1 MLNYYPHSS
10 FNKETAKLKRGRF
23 ISINKAIED
32 FKRLAEVQFNP
43 LNPQQI
49 IAPSKLHRVT
59 QNAVWSIWKIE
70 LAIPKSGLKPNQFPR
85 MWFAIKGQEVAL
97 LVIVSHIDGYDNN
110 KMDRL
115 AAKRV
120 NDIF

>member
-1 MLNYYPHSS
+1 MLNYYSHSS
-10 FNKETAKLKRGRF
+10 FKKETAKLKRGRF
-23 ISINKAIED
+23 ISIEKAIED
-32 FKRLAEVQFNP
+32 FKRLAEVQFHP
-43 LNPQQI
+43 LNPRQVI
-49 IAPSKLHRVT
+49 TPAKLHRVT

-70 LAIPKSGLKPNQFPR
+70 LVIPKSGLKPNQFPR

-97 LVIVSHIDGYDNN
+97 LIIVSHTDGYDNN

-115 AAKRV
+115 AAERV